1 MLKFKKSLTISGL
14 IVICISGCQQ
24 LAVPDF
30 KKNRTTFVVPVEVV
44 DKTKF
49 GLQSKFSITIK
60 SNSSNK
66 KYTYLITPSPNI
78 KYKLI
83 TDLPPGKYTLEKYE
97 LRGWEKVEEIRID
110 VMKEFGEEKLAKF
123 KHQLNYLE
131 IGSAPMP
138 LQHKE
143 KLMELL
149 PSLNMLKTLF

>member
-66 KYTYLITPSPNI
+66 KYTYLITPSLNI
-78 KYKLI
+78 MYKLI
-83 TDLPPGKYTLEKYE
+83 TDLPPGKYTLEKFDTITWDQKKYP
-97 LRGWEKVEEIRID
+97 KNINDSSIV
-110 VMKEFGEEKLAKF
+110 
-123 KHQLNYLE
+123 LE
-131 IGSAPMP
+131 QSKITIY
-138 LQHKE
+138 
-143 KLMELL
+143 
-149 PSLNMLKTLF
+149 NKTLYYEQKQKGGSNWYT